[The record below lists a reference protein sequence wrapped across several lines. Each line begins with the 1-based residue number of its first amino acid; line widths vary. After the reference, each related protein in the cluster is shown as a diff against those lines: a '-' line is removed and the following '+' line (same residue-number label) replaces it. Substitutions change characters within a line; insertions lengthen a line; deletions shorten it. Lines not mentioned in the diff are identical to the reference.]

1 MKKHM
6 MVWLAAAVLA
16 LGMQSAWALTSWDA
30 DGVSGM
36 TYMDSGKGG
45 ADSNF
50 STAPV
55 AKLLINSSEED
66 GQTHVLFMPP
76 AALFDADLSLLA
88 KAEATFHVTRM
99 RSYDDRGIFLRPL
112 AVPYEAATATW
123 NSREAEMAWTVVGG
137 DVLTNVWSSG
147 AYNTN
152 AKTLTFDLGPLL
164 ADEEAREAFQTNGA
178 LVQLDETERPEGGF
192 VMFQLATALNEDESL
207 LPEVFWA
214 EIDPYED
221 ERDFAVSYIDSR
233 DATTVF
239 WEQAK
244 SMVGKVVL
252 NGTDGSECRAI
263 LTVPETLAAAAPS
276 RVQSVVAK
284 FDAEIRDWEGEAIFL
299 APLTTGTWLERHPNN
314 NTSPVHGPSWNWAD
328 GAVDTNATSFVVDE
342 TTYDN
347 AAWEVP
353 GGDWM
358 ADFVVQ
364 GTVTPPASGTTGTA
378 EFDLTK
384 LWHDDAARANLIA
397 NGAIVYLDP
406 AEFDQ
411 VKEDKRMARVNL
423 YRPDDVVVDTR
434 SKYSWVRVTEYEQFA
449 AGSDVTPLTAVRID
463 SQDPDKDFFGQGS
476 AKIVLNFKNNT
487 ETRAFCTLPEG
498 ELDEDL
504 PALDAY
510 TLRFNGGFKEDGDKI
525 PVLLS
530 PVTNSFGTTSE
541 LRTTWNSAWTNPA
554 TGEAQAWSTPGGD
567 IDAFTVVG
575 LYDTASGDL
584 TFNLADLQKNDT
596 AADLA
601 LAYGLVMRFDPDQTV
616 VDPESGAMPR
626 ITIGAAGEIVKKRKT
641 VATTYIDSSSP
652 TNNFSG
658 SGKKTLVVLNKL
670 VDGAYNEARTLAKL
684 SPELLDVDLN
694 AAGSVNVLISYF
706 RQWPGDDGVNP
717 VALHPATTAFRLDEA
732 TWNEASKDVPWETAG
747 GDFLDAHVVASD
759 SESQKVLTFDLAPLL
774 ADEEAA
780 AALAANGAVIRMLG
794 NAPEASNN
802 NGYNV
807 NGSLS
812 SDVPVIVLA
821 PGELAVRGIGTDA
834 ETGAL
839 TFSVAGLDPLHSYV
853 LESATSLSE
862 PDWHFEQ
869 TFPRSGELSVIP
881 PEGTPAGYY
890 RIRQAD

>member
-1 MKKHM
+1 MKIRK
-6 MVWLAAAVLA
+6 LGTVLA
-16 LGMQSAWALTSWDA
+16 TVALCAQAAFGLTSWDA

-50 STAPV
+50 STASV
-55 AKLLINSSEED
+55 AKLLINASEED
-66 GQTHVLFMPP
+66 GQTHVLFVPP
-76 AALFDADLSLLA
+76 AALFEADLSLLA
-88 KAEATFHVTRM
+88 KAEVTFHVTRN
-99 RSYDDRGIFLRPL
+99 RNYDDRGIFLKPL
-112 AVPYEAATATW
+112 AEPYEAAAATW
-123 NSREAEMAWTVVGG
+123 NSREAETAWTVAGG
-137 DVLTNVWSSG
+137 DVLEGDGVAG
-147 AYNTN
+147 AYNSD
-152 AKTLTFDLGPLL
+152 AQTLTFDLRPLL
-164 ADEEAREAFQTNGA
+164 ADATNRAAFQANGA
-178 LVQLDETERPEGGF
+178 LVQLDESERPEGGF
-192 VMFQLATALNEDESL
+192 VMFQLATALNEDAAL
-207 LPEVFWA
+207 QPEVFWV
-214 EIDPYED
+214 ELDPYED

-244 SMVGKVVL
+244 AMVGKVVL
-252 NGTDGSECRAI
+252 NGMDGSECRAI

-284 FDAEIRDWEGEAIFL
+284 FDAEIRDYEGEAIFL
-299 APLTTGTWLERHPNN
+299 APLTTKTWLERHPNN

-328 GAVDTNATSFVVDE
+328 GSVDTNAASFVVDD

-378 EFDLTK
+378 EFDLTA

-397 NGAIVYLDP
+397 NGAIVFLDP
-406 AEFDQ
+406 EAFDQ
-411 VKEDKRMARVNL
+411 AKEDKRMARVNL
-423 YRPDDVVVDTR
+423 FRPDDIVVDER
-434 SKYSWVRVTEYEQFA
+434 NKHSWVRVTEYEQFA
-449 AGSDVTPLTAVRID
+449 AGSDVTPLTAFRID
-463 SQDPDKDFFGQGS
+463 SRDSDTSYFGDRS
-476 AKIVLNFKNNT
+476 AKIVLNYKDNPVS
-487 ETRAFCTLPEG
+487 ETRAFCTLPEDA
-498 ELDEDL
+498 LDEDL
-504 PALDAY
+504 PALDGY
-510 TLRFNGGFKEDGDKI
+510 TLRFNGGCRDDGDKI

-530 PVTNSFGTTSE
+530 PVTRPFGTTDE

-554 TGEAQAWSTPGGD
+554 TGEAEAWTTPGGD
-567 IDAFTVVG
+567 IDAFTLAG

-584 TFNLADLQKNDT
+584 TFNLADLQRNED
-596 AADLA
+596 AALLA
-601 LAYGLVMRFDPDQTV
+601 LANGLVMRFDPEQTA
-616 VDPESGAMPR
+616 VDPESQAMPR
-626 ITIGAAGEIVKKRKT
+626 ITIGAAGEIIKTRKT

-652 TNNFSG
+652 SKNFSD
-658 SGKKTLVVLNKL
+658 SGKKTLIVLNKL

-694 AAGSVNVLISYF
+694 AAGSVNLLISYF

-732 TWNEASKDVPWETAG
+732 TWLEASAGVAWETAG
-747 GDFLDAHVVASD
+747 GDFLDAHVTAAD
-759 SESQKVLTFDLAPLL
+759 STSQSLLTFDIAPLL
-774 ADEEAA
+774 ADADAA

-794 NAPEASNN
+794 NPPEASNN

-812 SDVPVIVLA
+812 ADVPVVVLA

-839 TFSVAGLDPLHSYV
+839 TFSVTGLDPLHSYV
-853 LESATSLSE
+853 LESATSLE
-862 PDWHFEQ
+862 LGDWA
-869 TFPRSGELSVIP
+869 TYKVFPRSGELSVV
-881 PEGTPAGYY
+881 PEPETGTFF